1 MTLHYLLIPKEHE
14 EQTFETVNIL
24 PIDVQLDMAEYEVA
38 PEDLAKYFNI
48 ANGNALKAKDIKIS
62 TEPEYIKNSNRE
74 KDIAYAKE
82 IAEAFRSSDYI
93 VVTYDNGIYNTGMAE
108 DDSTVLTCNDELL
121 INVKR
126 NDVGYSVDVYDQ
138 KKQNDE
144 GLFGSITVFDED
156 LDWNEKE

>member
-1 MTLHYLLIPKEHE
+1 MTKHYLLIPKEHE
-14 EQTFETVNIL
+14 EQTYETVDIL

-48 ANGNALKAKDIKIS
+48 ANGNALKAKDKKIS

-74 KDIAYAKE
+74 KDIKYAKE
-82 IAEAFRSSDYI
+82 IVEAFTSPDYI

-108 DDSTVLTCNDELL
+108 DDNTVLTCNDELL

-126 NDVGYSVDVYDQ
+126 NDVGYSVDVYNQ

-156 LDWNEKE
+156 LDEDE